1 MKKVEHKIEVYPF
14 SFNKLV
20 SNTRKIDIRPYKKML
35 HNLTIGDEICYTNL
49 ETKEEV
55 KKEVKGLALF
65 GDFETAINMLDEKL
79 IGYDSK
85 EEIRIRVK
93 RMYDKKEVKEC
104 GVVAFFIEEV
114 KSHNQFKLKDIQ
126 RAI

>member
-35 HNLTIGDEICYTNL
+35 HDVVIGDEICYTNL

-114 KSHNQFKLKDIQ
+114 KVKRMMSL
-126 RAI
+126 RMVERVA

>member
-14 SFNKLV
+14 SFNKLIN
-20 SNTRKIDIRPYKKML
+20 NTRKIDIRPYKKSL
-35 HNLTIGDEICYTNL
+35 HGVAIGDEVSYTNA

-55 KKEVKGLALF
+55 KREVKGLALF

-85 EEIRIRVK
+85 EEIRIRVE
-93 RMYDKKEVKEC
+93 RMYDKKEVKEY
-104 GVVAFFIEEV
+104 GVVAFFIEEPKIKRMMNLRSIERV
-114 KSHNQFKLKDIQ
+114 
-126 RAI
+126 A